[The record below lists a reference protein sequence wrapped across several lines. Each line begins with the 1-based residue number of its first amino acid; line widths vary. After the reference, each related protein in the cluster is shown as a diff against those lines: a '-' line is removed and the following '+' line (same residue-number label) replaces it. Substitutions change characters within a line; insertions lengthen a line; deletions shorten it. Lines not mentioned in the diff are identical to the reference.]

1 MRRKQ
6 WWKLGVLSYV
16 GLFLISPAVPVLL
29 AQGTQPASAY
39 AASKQEANPQVL
51 VDLIINLQRQV
62 DQLHSQLKE
71 VRSEQEAERSRNE
84 EILRELEAV
93 KKQFGQATPGG
104 PTVSTGPS
112 GSGQLSA
119 QGQEEKAEQE
129 SSLEDRFTRME
140 ESQQLTDEKLRD
152 LNQTKVESYSKYR
165 LRLSGIVLLNLFSTR
180 GAVDYRDVPQLA
192 VPGGP
197 LGTDGSFG
205 GSLRQSQVGLEGF
218 GPQIW
223 GAKTS
228 ASVKFDFAGGFP
240 GTPNGETQ
248 GIARLRT
255 GVVRFDWENTSLIA
269 GQDALF
275 LSPLSP
281 TSLASLAVPALS
293 YSGNLWNW
301 APQVRIE
308 RKIPLTD
315 KSQLLLQGALMDNL
329 TGDVPSPEN
338 ASGANTS
345 PSFGEKSGQP
355 AYAIRISWTHLLG
368 GQPMT
373 LGAGGYYSR
382 QDWGF
387 GRTVDGWAGTLDLT
401 QPLGRMVEFDGEFY
415 RGKAVGGLAG
425 GIGQTAL
432 WRTSLLD
439 PATEVY
445 GLDSMGGWAQLKFKL
460 RPTVELNG
468 SFGQDNPFANE
479 LRTLGGNVGFY
490 NAVISRNL
498 TALANIIYHPRSNV
512 VASIEYRYIR
522 TFQLD
527 ALPNTA
533 HHVNLSLGYIF

>member
-6 WWKLGVLSYV
+6 WLELGVLSYV
-16 GLFLISPAVPVLL
+16 GLFLIGPAVPILL
-29 AQGTQPASAY
+29 AQSSEPASANTTL
-39 AASKQEANPQVL
+39 KQEANPQIL
-51 VDLIINLQRQV
+51 VDLIISLQRQV

-84 EILRELEAV
+84 EILRELQAV
-93 KKQFGQATPGG
+93 KKQFGQPAPGG
-104 PTVSTGPS
+104 PTATAVPS
-112 GSGQLSA
+112 GSGQPSA
-119 QGQEEKAEQE
+119 QGNEGKPEQE
-129 SSLEDRFTRME
+129 SSLADRFTRFE
-140 ESQQLTDEKLRD
+140 ETQQLTDEKLRD

-180 GAVDYRDVPQLA
+180 GSADYQDVPQLA
-192 VPGGP
+192 VPGRP
-197 LGTDGSFG
+197 LATDGSLG
-205 GSLRQSQVGLEGF
+205 GSLRQSQIGLDGF

-255 GVVRFDWENTSLIA
+255 GIVRFDWENTSLIA

-308 RKIPLTD
+308 RKIQFTD
-315 KSQLLLQGALMDNL
+315 KSKLLLQGALMDNL
-329 TGDVPSPEN
+329 TGDAPSPQDATG
-338 ASGANTS
+338 ASTS

-373 LGAGGYYSR
+373 LGAGGYYGR

-401 QPLGRMVEFDGEFY
+401 QPLGRMVEFEGEFY
-415 RGKAVGGLAG
+415 RGRAVGGLAG

-439 PATEVY
+439 PATQVY

-460 RPTVELNG
+460 TPTVELNG

-479 LRTLGGNVGFY
+479 LRTLGGNTGFY
-490 NAVISRNL
+490 NAVVSRNL

-512 VASIEYRYIR
+512 VASIEYRYLR

-527 ALPNTA
+527 SLPNTA
-533 HHVNLSLGYIF
+533 HHVSLSLGYIF